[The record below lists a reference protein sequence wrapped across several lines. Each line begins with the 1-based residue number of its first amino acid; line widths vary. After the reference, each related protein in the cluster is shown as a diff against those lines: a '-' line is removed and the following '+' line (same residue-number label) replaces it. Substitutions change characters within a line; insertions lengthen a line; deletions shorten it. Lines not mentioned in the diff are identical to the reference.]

1 MTSKKRVL
9 PRAKKPYRTPTL
21 KSYGN
26 LKALTQG
33 KGGTRNDGSA
43 PKTRMGGPTG

>member
-1 MTSKKRVL
+1 MTSKKKAS
-9 PRAKKPYRTPTL
+9 PRTKKPYRPPTL

-26 LKALTQG
+26 LKELTKG
-33 KGGTRNDGSA
+33 KGGSRNDSAA